1 MLLNGLCQQKS
12 LPRIKLAV
20 KKSFIFISPLTIL
33 SPISLRGL
41 ALKTPEIYLDPKQ
54 REMKIIELLEKQY
67 PSAKTALNWTH
78 PLELLVATMLSA
90 QTTDVRVNIVTQTLF
105 RKYKT
110 AKDYANVDTK
120 ELEQDIHSTG
130 FYHNKA
136 RNLKA
141 SCQLLIEKFHG
152 QVPKTMDE
160 LLELP
165 GVARKT
171 ANIVL
176 YNAYGITDGIAVDT
190 HVMRLSQRLGLTE
203 EKDQNKIEQDLMAL
217 TPKEK
222 WMPLTDLL
230 IFHGRQVCMAKKP
243 RCDICVLNKI
253 CPCAFCFE

>member
-1 MLLNGLCQQKS
+1 L
-12 LPRIKLAV
+12 
-20 KKSFIFISPLTIL
+20 KK
-33 SPISLRGL
+33 
-41 ALKTPEIYLDPKQ
+41 PEIYLEPKQ
-54 REMKIIELLEKQY
+54 RLEKIIDLLEKQY
-67 PSAKTALNWTH
+67 PNAKTALNYTN
-78 PLELLVATMLSA
+78 PLEILIATMLSA
-90 QTTDVRVNIVTQTLF
+90 QTTDVTVNIVTKTLF
-105 RKYKT
+105 KKYHT
-110 AKDYANVDTK
+110 PEDYTNANIK

-136 RNLKA
+136 KNLQNCCK
-141 SCQLLIEKFHG
+141 LLVEKFHS
-152 QVPKTMDE
+152 QVPKTMEE

-176 YNAYGITDGIAVDT
+176 FNAYGVTAGVAVDT

-203 EKDQNKIEQDLMAL
+203 QKNQNKIEQDLMRI

-243 RCDICVLNKI
+243 NCEGCVLNKI
-253 CPCAFCFE
+253 CPSAFTFG